1 LATTPIIINKG
12 LNQMD
17 TTNTTPSVVEVTRTE
32 LYTATQYAELEAK
45 LAQVETQ
52 FAYLKSVNDRLSA
65 RDTSKANMID
75 SVKDYLIENYGDL
88 ELHADEI
95 ATLLDIELER
105 EVEYTVSMSATV
117 TVTVKMGED
126 GEDLITDS
134 LFIDS
139 SYGNITVD
147 EYNVDTVYE
156 A

>member
-1 LATTPIIINKG
+1 MIIIKG

-17 TTNTTPSVVEVTRTE
+17 TTNTTPVASTE
-32 LYTATQYAELEAK
+32 LYTTTRIAELEAD
-45 LAQVETQ
+45 LAR
-52 FAYLKSVNDRLSA
+52 VNRKYESLEAIEQQMSA
-65 RDTSKANMID
+65 RNLNKARMID
-75 SVKDYLIENYGDL
+75 SVKDYLIENYDDL

-117 TVTVKMGED
+117 TVTVKVGED
-126 GEDLITDS
+126 GESVINDN

-147 EYNVDTVYE
+147 DYSVDSVDE